1 MAALLSAPPFS
12 LYNIHKKMN
21 NSFSFFVI
29 IMNRRCYCMKKVL
42 SILAIITVITSLPV
56 YSESKIESVKTDTTS
71 TIEKEVVSNGEVKTN
86 IKRVH
91 HRPRTVI
98 FYGSPPPPY
107 MHRRFPYRDYRFNW
121 TNCMYYPHYGCYGP
135 TFNSG
140 IFFRF

>member
-1 MAALLSAPPFS
+1 
-12 LYNIHKKMN
+12 MN
-21 NSFSFFVI
+21 NFISFFVI
-29 IMNRRCYCMKKVL
+29 IMNRRCYCMKRI
-42 SILAIITVITSLPV
+42 STILVIITMIMSLPV
-56 YSESKIESVKTDTTS
+56 FAESKVES
-71 TIEKEVVSNGEVKTN
+71 IKTN
-86 IKRVH
+86 TVSTVEDDVFSSGESPDIKTGIRRVH
-91 HRPRTVI
+91 HSPRTVI